1 MRPLVAKVE
10 RIDGGGSDW
19 VCGSP
24 WTLSAPPFGLP
35 SFLRVDF
42 QAGSK
47 EEARLRLSAM
57 GFSMSDRP
65 VRITGKARFY
75 STKEVV
81 R

>member
-1 MRPLVAKVE
+1 MRPLVAKAG
-10 RIDGGGSDW
+10 RIDGSGSDW

-24 WTLSAPPFGLP
+24 LTLSTPPFGLP
-35 SFLRVDF
+35 SFLHVDF
-42 QAGSK
+42 QAGSE
-47 EEARLRLSAM
+47 EEAWLRLSAT
-57 GFSMSDRP
+57 GLSMSDRP